1 MLRCMC
7 FAAAASQ
14 AIGQR
19 ENFSV
24 KKQLVIGDD
33 EAESPFLV
41 QFEIGA
47 VVRKKY
53 RVDDEIR
60 DFLRFGRFSLFIY
73 LFLLVFNF

>member
-7 FAAAASQ
+7 FAGGASQ

>member
-7 FAAAASQ
+7 FAAGASR

-19 ENFSV
+19 EECLQEV
-24 KKQLVIGDD
+24 AIGDD
-33 EAESPFLV
+33 EVDSPIFV

-53 RVDDEIR
+53 RIDDEIR
-60 DFLRFGRFSLFIY
+60 DFLRFGCFSLF
-73 LFLLVFNF
+73 LFLFILISV